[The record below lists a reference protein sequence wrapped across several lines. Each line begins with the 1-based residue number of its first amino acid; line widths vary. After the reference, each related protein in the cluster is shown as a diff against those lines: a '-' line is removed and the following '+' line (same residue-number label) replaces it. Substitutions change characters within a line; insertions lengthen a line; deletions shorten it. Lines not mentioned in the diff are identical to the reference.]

1 VTKRS
6 KRTARVV
13 QNDTWRDIAGK
24 AVFAW
29 FVQNVLDTVLTNRPF
44 TQWWK
49 WFQSIQIQLN

>member
-6 KRTARVV
+6 KRTVQVV

-44 TQWWK
+44 TQW
-49 WFQSIQIQLN
+49 

>member
-1 VTKRS
+1 MYLDVLSDWRCAVTKRS

-13 QNDTWRDIAGK
+13 QNNTWRDIAEP

-44 TQWWK
+44 T
-49 WFQSIQIQLN
+49 LR